1 MSIIKNVSK
10 ITIKIDN
17 VNIPPYQTHKFDT
30 IIDRLSLN
38 RYTNRHMIEFINE
51 PVVEIVEN
59 IVKTPKV
66 ETVENIVEKTEEIK
80 ETTTIE
86 DTNVEE
92 ESTKKSTKSGR
103 KKSVKTDDENI
114 EMKGEIDNASD

>member
-1 MSIIKNVSK
+1 MSIIKNTSR

-30 IIDRLSLN
+30 IKDRLSLN

-51 PVVEIVEN
+51 PVVE
-59 IVKTPKV
+59 
-66 ETVENIVEKTEEIK
+66 TVENIVETVKVETVEKTVETKEEVK
-80 ETTTIE
+80 ETTTIK
-86 DTNVEE
+86 DTKVDD

-103 KKSVKTDDENI
+103 RKSVKTDDENI

>member
-30 IIDRLSLN
+30 IIDKLSLN

-51 PVVEIVEN
+51 PVVETVEN
-59 IVKTPKV
+59 IVETPVV
-66 ETVENIVEKTEEIK
+66 EIVENIVEKTEEVK
-80 ETTTIE
+80 ETAIVE
-86 DTNVEE
+86 DKNADEE
-92 ESTKKSTKSGR
+92 AAKKSTKSGR
-103 KKSVKTDDENI
+103 KKSVKADDENI

>member
-1 MSIIKNVSK
+1 MSIIKNTSR

-30 IIDRLSLN
+30 IKDRLSLN

-51 PVVEIVEN
+51 PVVE
-59 IVKTPKV
+59 
-66 ETVENIVEKTEEIK
+66 TVENIVETVKVETIEKTVETKEEVK
-80 ETTTIE
+80 ETTTIK
-86 DTNVEE
+86 DTKVDD

-103 KKSVKTDDENI
+103 RKSVKTDDENI

>member
-1 MSIIKNVSK
+1 MSIIKNTSR

-30 IIDRLSLN
+30 IKDRLSLN

-51 PVVEIVEN
+51 PIVETVEN
-59 IVKTPKV
+59 NVETVKV
-66 ETVENIVEKTEEIK
+66 ETVEKTVETKEEVK
-80 ETTTIE
+80 ETTTIK
-86 DTNVEE
+86 DTKVDD

-103 KKSVKTDDENI
+103 RKSVKTDDENI